1 MRGKVAGYGILYVQ
15 TRINMKKALTVL
27 FLFIVS
33 GLLFRYIGEIIP
45 EEIIPFIDYEPDNIK
60 FNFQSEDWD
69 IISEDELLREDYEI
83 IKD

>member
-1 MRGKVAGYGILYVQ
+1 MWIKE
-15 TRINMKKALTVL
+15 NL
-27 FLFIVS
+27 FS

-69 IISEDELLREDYEI
+69 IISEDELLIEDYEI